1 VELIVRI
8 SGLGGEMLT
17 IIERDCVNFVF
28 EVFDSQKGNYIEV
41 NAFHARSKL
50 REFALEIIDFC
61 NKGE

>member
-1 VELIVRI
+1 
-8 SGLGGEMLT
+8 MLT